1 MRPYR
6 TALLVLAT
14 AMGIL
19 AYPRPAAAEKAVVL
33 VRHAEKS
40 LAGGKDPDLVP
51 EGRQRAEKLLATL
64 KAAGVT
70 AILTSETRRATLTAE
85 PLARA
90 LGVKP
95 RIVPGGDP
103 EGTVKE
109 IDAAPADAVVLVVGH
124 SNTLP
129 EILGRLGV
137 PGVKVGDDDYGNLF
151 VVVRRDGKATLVTLR
166 Y

>member
-1 MRPYR
+1 MTPSR

-14 AMGIL
+14 GLL
-19 AYPRPAAAEKAVVL
+19 ASPRPAAAEKAVVL

-40 LAGGKDPDLVP
+40 LEGGKDPDLVP
-51 EGRQRAEKLLATL
+51 EGRQRAEKLVSTL

-70 AILTSETRRATLTAE
+70 AILTSETKRATLTAE

-90 LGVKP
+90 LGVTP

-103 EGTVKE
+103 AGTVKE

-151 VVVRRDGKATLVTLR
+151 VVVRRDGKATLVTIR